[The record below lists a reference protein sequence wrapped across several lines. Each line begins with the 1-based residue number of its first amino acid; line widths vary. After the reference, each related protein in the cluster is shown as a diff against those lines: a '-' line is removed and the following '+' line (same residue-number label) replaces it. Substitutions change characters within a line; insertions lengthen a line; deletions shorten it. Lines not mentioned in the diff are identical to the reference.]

1 MELFSAI
8 PLLGS
13 LTNAAAIILGSLA
26 GILLRRQLPAKIL
39 ELPMQGMGIF
49 AATLGV
55 SMAMTSRNMLIVIIS
70 ISVGSAVGSFLN
82 LECGLRRAADR
93 LEERFAGGSHGLS
106 AGFIAATVLYCT
118 GSMAVLGAF
127 EEGLGGYPSLLLAK
141 SAMDGLASIALSASL
156 GLGVLFSS
164 LAVLLYQ
171 GTLTLAASYI
181 QPFMTEAAVTEMTA
195 TGGLMLVAIGLN
207 ILSLTKIRSMDMIPA
222 LGTAVLLAK
231 FFL

>member
-8 PLLGS
+8 PLFGS
-13 LTNAAAIILGSLA
+13 VTNAAAIIFGSLT
-26 GILLRRQLPAKIL
+26 GMLLRKRLPAKIL

-55 SMAMTSRNMLIVIIS
+55 SMAMTSRNMLIVIVSIS
-70 ISVGSAVGSFLN
+70 IGSVAGSFLDI
-82 LECGLRRAADR
+82 EGRLRRAADR
-93 LEERFAGGSHGLS
+93 LEERFAGGSNGLS

-141 SAMDGLASIALSASL
+141 STMDGLASIALSASL
-156 GLGVLFSS
+156 GFGVLFSS

-171 GTLTLAASYI
+171 GTLTLAASYL
-181 QPFMTEAAVTEMTA
+181 QPLMTEAAVTEMTA

-222 LGTAVLLAK
+222 LGAAILLARI
-231 FFL
+231 FL